1 MDSRVKEAYQIIYNM
16 VKTGRDMFPKS
27 WDYIDF
33 NAKLEA
39 LNAISWIQ
47 EAVKAH
53 ISIDEAREMMSATYE
68 ERI

>member
-1 MDSRVKEAYQIIYNM
+1 MDFQVKEAYQIIYNM

-39 LNAISWIQ
+39 LNAIPWIQ
-47 EAVKAH
+47 EAVKAQ
-53 ISIDEAREMMSATYE
+53 ISIDEAREMMSTTYE